1 MNSNSRKILG
11 LLKSGEVGE
20 REILVN
26 FRKKLKSE
34 PDNIEEL
41 NEAVFA
47 LMKGI
52 LKPRIGLKLSE
63 EIFKD
68 LVDGSIFLREKIVLC
83 LKGFK
88 TLCHQGFF
96 DILKK
101 KYGKMDGSRFEKNE
115 CEILFPYLTLPNDR
129 SGIKQRF
136 PAMKFKLT
144 SSVPHLKFEIF
155 VNSGCIY
162 VFFYLKRFIETFL
175 KNLPEEIDKCYRSP
189 GSDKEICI
197 ETDGSSM
204 DDSKNLS
211 TNDSKD
217 LSADDLNASDRSPS
231 PIFKNRKKQVP
242 ITTTVESDTDTETRN
257 KTKLVEEP
265 ENTQEPTTATNT
277 MNKTENEKQ
286 QENVK
291 ECSEKPN
298 SLDCVDCA
306 LIQISETMPN
316 LVKQNLEINLEC
328 SYSCLKTKDAL
339 HDFVCKFCELVC
351 KMDLL
356 DSRSL
361 PQFINNMKNILS
373 DLIQKMPNGAPGFY
387 CRVLRCMELVEP
399 LERDRL
405 AVCLGEILQFCL
417 NAEFGQTLYSDKC
430 ARRNLFRYL
439 ETTGSYF
446 SFQSVVESLF
456 KMFKNNVD
464 LEKLMPEKL
473 KHIVEL
479 FQNAPSIND
488 FITYH
493 DFIGEVSRGLISDVY
508 DRRFIDFTKLSRKLF
523 KVDDESLEICFDHFL
538 YIDKIN
544 ARIFHFL
551 DLNGEV
557 YAEPIHFDHL
567 VYVEEHNLISSNK
580 WNFYLE
586 EKPIEEILQ
595 MRKEETGYAK
605 DDCDDDIDQQDTENV
620 KNDFGENL
628 HGFDSLDSVG
638 EGGSDK
644 GTGNL
649 QTVKTKITIKK
660 DDVMEYWDGRPS
672 AKDKRQFNPGSCGQD
687 WPRMYNSPCCVV
699 CGYNYVRLVGSQK
712 RFSNFGKLHG
722 KCKIC
727 KGLHIYV
734 IKESPFVE
742 TLVDGDIMYTAVKD
756 MEVDVFVTGKFNMND
771 EGLPDVANPVHNV
784 DNAAGLHLKG
794 KQRQNMA
801 KRAAEIGVKGAYM
814 EQLENANID
823 ELKFGN
829 KTGIKSIPV
838 IKMARREKEKKDAG
852 GLTFY
857 QSVMNV
863 YKTQQNDISPNFEA
877 ISMKKKLPGFI
888 RKVSNIK
895 IKCPL
900 KALFWKSFGN
910 FEFKK

>member
-1 MNSNSRKILG
+1 MNSKSRKILG
-11 LLKSGEVGE
+11 LLKSGESGE

-34 PDNIEEL
+34 PNNIEEL
-41 NEAVFA
+41 NQAVFA

-52 LKPRIGLKLSE
+52 VKPRIGLKLSE

-115 CEILFPYLTLPNDR
+115 CEILFNYLTLPNDR
-129 SGIKQRF
+129 SGIQQRF
-136 PAMKFKLT
+136 PAMKFKVT

-155 VNSGCIY
+155 GNSGCIY
-162 VFFYLKRFIETFL
+162 VFFYLKKFIETFL

-189 GSDKEICI
+189 DSDKEICI

-204 DDSKNLS
+204 DDSKSLS

-217 LSADDLNASDRSPS
+217 LSTDDLNASDRSPS
-231 PIFKNRKKQVP
+231 PVFKNLKEHIP
-242 ITTTVESDTDTETRN
+242 TTTTVDSDTATETRN
-257 KTKLVEEP
+257 KTELVEEP
-265 ENTQEPTTATNT
+265 ENTQEPTTATNP
-277 MNKTENEKQ
+277 MKNTENEKQ
-286 QENVK
+286 QESVK
-291 ECSEKPN
+291 ECSEKSN
-298 SLDCVDCA
+298 ALDCVDCA
-306 LIQISETMPN
+306 LIQISETIPN
-316 LVKQNLEINLEC
+316 LVKENLKIDLEC

-356 DSRSL
+356 NSLSL
-361 PQFINNMKNILS
+361 PIFINNMKNVLS

-387 CRVLRCMELVEP
+387 CRVLRCMESVEP

-417 NAEFGQTLYSDKC
+417 NAEFGQTLYSDRF

-439 ETTGSYF
+439 EKTGSYF

-479 FQNAPSIND
+479 FHSAPSIND
-488 FITYH
+488 FITFH

-508 DRRFIDFTKLSRKLF
+508 DRRFIDFAKISQKLF
-523 KVDDESLEICFDHFL
+523 KVGDESLEICFDNFL

-544 ARIFHFL
+544 SRIFHFL

-580 WNFYLE
+580 WNFYLK
-586 EKPIEEILQ
+586 EKPIAEILQ
-595 MRKEETGYAK
+595 MRKEEPSKETSKETGYAK
-605 DDCDDDIDQQDTENV
+605 DDSDDDIDQQDTENV
-620 KNDFGENL
+620 IDEVVGNL
-628 HGFDSLDSVG
+628 HGFDSLYSD
-638 EGGSDK
+638 GGSDK
-644 GTGNL
+644 EAGNL

-742 TLVDGDIMYTAVKD
+742 TLVDGDIMYTAVQD
-756 MEVDVFVTGKFNMND
+756 MEVDVFVTGKFNLND

-794 KQRQNMA
+794 EQRQNMA

-814 EQLENANID
+814 EQLENVNID

-838 IKMARREKEKKDAG
+838 IKMARREKEKQDAG

-863 YKTQQNDISPNFEA
+863 YETQKDDISPNFEA
-877 ISMKKKLPGFI
+877 TSMNKKLPGFI

-895 IKCPL
+895 ELTPL
-900 KALFWKSFGN
+900 QIFWKF
-910 FEFKK
+910 